1 MSISASTR
9 ESAPWRRGVPNLV
22 VIVKLQIPP
31 RASLAACRSLCLGD
45 IFERDNADHSLFTSQ
60 HGQLVKISFTHQL
73 FSFSDGLVLKAMDRF
88 LIQFRLREFGLRIV
102 AETADFAV
110 KLPLRHRSE

>member
-73 FSFSDGLVLKAMDRF
+73 FSFSDGLVFKAMDRF

-102 AETADFAV
+102 AETGR
-110 KLPLRHRSE
+110 LCG